1 MATALESIIG
11 GSKAIRDILSLIK
24 TAAST
29 RSSILIQGETG
40 TGKELVARALH
51 EASPRVQEPFI
62 VVNCSALAETLL
74 ESELFGHE
82 RGAFTGAFRMRRGRF
97 ETADKGTLFIDEIG
111 GMSLQTQVKLLRVL
125 QEGEFQRVGGEEE
138 VAVDVRLVV
147 ATNRNLKQEVKQGRF
162 REDLFYRVNVI
173 PIFVPP
179 LRARRGDIPTL
190 ARYFARM
197 CAGRTQRP
205 VPDIEPAAMDALSRY
220 DWPGNVR
227 ELENMIERVFLLAS
241 GPSISLS
248 DLPTAMISRD
258 SAGGDRDLQGLSS
271 LREALSNMMHESQDL
286 ETVKQE
292 LKDMFREVEEE
303 GIRRALIQYD
313 WKQRRAAREL
323 KMDESTLRYL
333 MKRYGI
339 IRPGNESPASL

>member
-11 GSKAIRDILSLIK
+11 GSKVIRDILSLVK

-29 RSSILIQGETG
+29 RSSVLIQGETG

-51 EASPRVQEPFI
+51 EASPRAREPFI
-62 VVNCSALAETLL
+62 VVNCSALAESLL

-97 ETADKGTLFIDEIG
+97 ETAHKGSLFVDEIG
-111 GMSLQTQVKLLRVL
+111 GISLHTQVKLLRVL

-138 VAVDVRLVV
+138 IAVDVRLIA
-147 ATNRNLKQEVKQGRF
+147 ATNKNLKQEVKQGRF

-190 ARYFARM
+190 ARYFSRM
-197 CAGRTQRP
+197 CAARAQRP
-205 VPDIEPAAMDALSRY
+205 VLDIEPDALDALSRY

-227 ELENMIERVFLLAS
+227 ELENIIERVVLLAS
-241 GPSISLS
+241 GPSIRLS
-248 DLPTAMISRD
+248 DFPAAVISEGSDR
-258 SAGGDRDLQGLSS
+258 GDRDFQALSS
-271 LREALSNMMHESQDL
+271 LREALSSTMHESQDL

-292 LKDMFREVEEE
+292 LKDMYREVEEE
-303 GIRRALIQYD
+303 GIRRALIQHD

-333 MKRYGI
+333 MRRYGI
-339 IRPGNESPASL
+339 IRPGNESPPSS